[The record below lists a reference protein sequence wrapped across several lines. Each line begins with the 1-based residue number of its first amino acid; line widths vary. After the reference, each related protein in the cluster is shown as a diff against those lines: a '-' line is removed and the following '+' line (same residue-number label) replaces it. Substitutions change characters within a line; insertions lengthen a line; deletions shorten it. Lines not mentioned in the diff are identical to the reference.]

1 MCMSNNA
8 GKPVPGFQSLPGCYG
23 EYFSLHKCP
32 LCAMSTCMTRA
43 HYHLYL
49 LTRSCDCPT
58 QTFISTSSP
67 FPTHCTLLSQSLSS
81 LSTRCLSRPSNVVCA
96 HPGALLRKLP
106 ARGPGCRLYA
116 RTFQRS
122 DKCCERQH
130 VASGKSVTLK
140 VMLENLGKQAVNDI
154 GLELT
159 LPGTGATVI
168 KRSMIPKSTYET
180 MNGSVVTWSPDRSR
194 AVASTR

>member
-1 MCMSNNA
+1 
-8 GKPVPGFQSLPGCYG
+8 
-23 EYFSLHKCP
+23 
-32 LCAMSTCMTRA
+32 
-43 HYHLYL
+43 
-49 LTRSCDCPT
+49 
-58 QTFISTSSP
+58 
-67 FPTHCTLLSQSLSS
+67 
-81 LSTRCLSRPSNVVCA
+81 
-96 HPGALLRKLP
+96 
-106 ARGPGCRLYA
+106 
-116 RTFQRS
+116 
-122 DKCCERQH
+122 